1 MIRYELSASD
11 RFHCA
16 FYRSGAGFG
25 FCFGMTCLLP
35 AASSAP
41 FTEVGQVLASASVYL
56 ACFQPLPLRL
66 LPKWSRFWLLLRY
79 DLPASGR
86 FLCAFYRSRA
96 GFGFCFGM
104 PCLLPDTSAAPFTE
118 VRQVLASAPVYLA
131 CFRPLPLRFYRS
143 RAGFDFCFGN
153 SSTAGIDFSSSGKQC
168 LTIHYQNG
176 MIKLIIYKNYP
187 RRPHGKNPH
196 PLPAHRAQH
205 KQALPQR
212 TLGPVHDGH
221 HQVRAHPAGR

>member
-96 GFGFCFGM
+96 GFGFCFG
-104 PCLLPDTSAAPFTE
+104 
-118 VRQVLASAPVYLA
+118 
-131 CFRPLPLRFYRS
+131 
-143 RAGFDFCFGN
+143 N